1 MKKITKA
8 EAIIPES
15 YEYIYHKGC
24 FEESKKEWDARF
36 KWMKYLFSLVK
47 KRKKKPVPKPH

>member
-1 MKKITKA
+1 MIKKQKA

-15 YEYIYHKGC
+15 YEYIYPEDH
-24 FEESKKEWDARF
+24 FEENEKEWDARF
-36 KWMKYLFSLVK
+36 KWMEYLLSLVK